1 MNPQA
6 AERSDSRESLWPE
19 QDGTGRRLR
28 IAVVGAGQIARRFHL
43 PSLQRMVSEG
53 APIDLVALCDLDPA
67 CAQEMARQ
75 FGFPS
80 ACSDYRA
87 LLDDHAPDAVWVLV
101 PIPVTREV
109 AGYFLSQGVPTLME
123 KPPGQDTAEA
133 RQLLELAQ
141 THDTRHQVAFNRR
154 HAPTLVQMRRLLREA
169 GPLTGL
175 SCQFYRSRR
184 GEPYFAYGTGLH
196 GLDAMRFLADSEV
209 REVHARPGPRG
220 SAVVTLVH
228 ESGALGVMEMLPQV
242 GVQSERYTAHA
253 GERTVTVDGVVSWLT
268 LFPGFMHC
276 FEEGKETLFVDNRLD
291 PLPPEVVSGFYGESA
306 HFVRCLLRDE
316 RPSPDLALSLRSV
329 EIAEAVAQVIAAD
342 ERGGQTI
349 VFPS

>member
-1 MNPQA
+1 MNPPG
-6 AERSDSRESLWPE
+6 AERPGGQDTLWPE
-19 QDGTGRRLR
+19 QDKTGRRLR

-43 PSLQRMVSEG
+43 PSLRRMAAEG
-53 APIDLVALCDLDPA
+53 APIELVALCDIDPA
-67 CAQEMARQ
+67 CADEMARQ
-75 FGFPS
+75 FGFNS

-87 LLDDHAPDAVWVLV
+87 LLDAHAPDAVWVLV
-101 PIPVTREV
+101 PIPATREV
-109 AGYFLSQGVPTLME
+109 AGYFLGQGVPTLME
-123 KPPGQDTAEA
+123 KPPGQDTIEA
-133 RQLLELAQ
+133 QQLLELAQ
-141 THDTRHQVAFNRR
+141 AQDTRHQVAFNRR
-154 HAPTLVQMRRLLREA
+154 HAPTLVHMRQLLREA
-169 GPLTGL
+169 GPLTAL

-196 GLDAMRFLADSEV
+196 GLDAMRFLADTEV

-220 SAVVTLVH
+220 SAVVTLAH
-228 ESGALGVMEMLPQV
+228 DNGALGVMEMLPQV

-268 LFPGFMHC
+268 LFPGFLQC
-276 FEEGKETLFVDNRLD
+276 FEAGKETLLIDNRLD

-306 HFVRCLLRDE
+306 HFVRCLLRGE

-329 EIAEAVAQVIAAD
+329 EIAETVAKVID
-342 ERGGQTI
+342 ENDRRGQRI